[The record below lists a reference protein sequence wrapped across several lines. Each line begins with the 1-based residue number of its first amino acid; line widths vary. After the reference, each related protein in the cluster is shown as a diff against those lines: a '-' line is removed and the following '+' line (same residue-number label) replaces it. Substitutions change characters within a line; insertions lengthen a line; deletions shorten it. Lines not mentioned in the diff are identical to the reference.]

1 MNWKQALF
9 LGGTVLLLAACAD
22 ATAPKPGLRQVKG
35 AAAVNSKNGGSTTAT
50 ATSCRLGYTVSSGQ
64 SDSTGTCGMY

>member
-35 AAAVNSKNGGSTTAT
+35 AAAVNSKNSGSTTTAT
-50 ATSCRLGYTVSSGQ
+50 TSCRSGYSLSVGQ
-64 SDSTGTCGMY
+64 SDSTGACGVY